1 MKVERFLTGIISTNC
16 YLAIN
21 EETKQ
26 TVVIDPASSS
36 PSLMNHIEAEGLKV
50 EAILLTHGHF
60 DHIMAAEKL
69 RQEFA
74 VKLYCSE
81 AEREIC
87 MDTELNMGR
96 AFGFLSSVV
105 PDETFKDGQELI
117 FGSLSC
123 KVIATPGHTRGGR
136 VLLL

>member
-1 MKVERFLTGIISTNC
+1 MTVDRLTVGAVMTNC
-16 YLAIN
+16 YIVSDR
-21 EETKQ
+21 ETRDA
-26 TVVIDPASSS
+26 VVIDPGAS
-36 PSLMNHIEAEGLKV
+36 AEKIAGKIWEKGLIPK
-50 EAILLTHGHF
+50 AILLTHGHF

-117 FGSLSC
+117 FGSLS
-123 KVIATPGHTRGGR
+123 
-136 VLLL
+136 